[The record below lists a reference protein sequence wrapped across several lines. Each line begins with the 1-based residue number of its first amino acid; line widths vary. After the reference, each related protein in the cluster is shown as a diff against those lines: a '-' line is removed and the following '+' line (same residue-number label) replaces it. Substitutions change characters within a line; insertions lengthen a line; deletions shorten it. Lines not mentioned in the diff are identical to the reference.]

1 MNFICQKYVIWHLL
15 STFVTIKLTTKNILN
30 MRLYF
35 GTISLLFISMFSMAQ
50 DAGRWQQS
58 CKYFMEIDMD
68 TKKHQF
74 KGTQKLIYYNNSP
87 DELKK
92 VFYHLIL
99 SMIQIDLRFVT
110 IIHLY

>member
-1 MNFICQKYVIWHLL
+1 
-15 STFVTIKLTTKNILN
+15 

-35 GTISLLFISMFSMAQ
+35 GTIPLLFISMFSMAQ

-92 VFYHLIL
+92 VFYHLYFNAFQPG
-99 SMIQIDLRFVT
+99 SMMDERSRSLPDPDPRV
-110 IIHLY
+110 